1 MSAAPMAVPN
11 LVQIIR
17 WGLLGKWVKYNE
29 FVFIYTF
36 FSLTQLQ
43 VRLVD
48 GFSRLMA
55 QTTRTRGM
63 MGVSLTMLPILG
75 VISPENPNFWGV
87 NRRFQAKRAKI
98 LKVSCYR
105 NYYIDFNQI
114 LQNDR
119 DHPEVVVGGPN
130 RCPTNPRWR
139 TAAIL
144 KKPLNRHISA
154 IV

>member
-43 VRLVD
+43 VRFVD

-63 MGVSLTMLPILG
+63 MGVS
-75 VISPENPNFWGV
+75 
-87 NRRFQAKRAKI
+87 
-98 LKVSCYR
+98 
-105 NYYIDFNQI
+105 
-114 LQNDR
+114 
-119 DHPEVVVGGPN
+119 
-130 RCPTNPRWR
+130 
-139 TAAIL
+139 
-144 KKPLNRHISA
+144 
-154 IV
+154 

>member
-1 MSAAPMAVPN
+1 VLTATGFVNGRWQFSTPLIESTPLDRPPENLVHVTMSAAPMAVPN

-63 MGVSLTMLPILG
+63 MGVS
-75 VISPENPNFWGV
+75 
-87 NRRFQAKRAKI
+87 
-98 LKVSCYR
+98 
-105 NYYIDFNQI
+105 
-114 LQNDR
+114 
-119 DHPEVVVGGPN
+119 
-130 RCPTNPRWR
+130 
-139 TAAIL
+139 
-144 KKPLNRHISA
+144 
-154 IV
+154 